1 MLRFVRV
8 VVCAFLALSVAGCRT
23 QVLYS
28 GLGQRE
34 ANEMLAILEA
44 AGYSG
49 VGTTADARGATL
61 SLMVPTGDAA
71 SASRALARFGLPRDK
86 RTSLTDVLPKES
98 YLASP
103 SDDRARLAYGISQE
117 LTSTLMH
124 ISGVSQARVHVALA
138 EKNALGQ
145 VVSPPSASVL
155 IRHNPEIL
163 RGDFQDS
170 VRSIIASSVTGLTYD
185 RVAVTMMPEDVIP
198 ATAREPQSAMAGFG
212 GSLGGGQG
220 LWGVLAGIVGT
231 LLLGVLAF
239 GIARVIRSRAA

>member
-1 MLRFVRV
+1 MLRLVRV
-8 VVCAFLALSVAGCRT
+8 VICVVLALSLTACRS

-49 VGTTADARGATL
+49 ISTTADARGGTI
-61 SLMVPTGDAA
+61 SLVVPSGDAGG
-71 SASRALARFGLPRDK
+71 ASRALARFGLPRDK
-86 RTSLTDVLPKES
+86 RTTLTDVLPKES

-138 EKNALGQ
+138 EKNVLGQ
-145 VVSPPSASVL
+145 VISPPSASVL

-170 VRSIIASSVTGLTYD
+170 VRSIISSSVTGLSYD

-198 ATAREPQSAMAGFG
+198 ATVREPQNAMIAG
-212 GSLGGGQG
+212 LGASKTG
-220 LWGVLAGIVGT
+220 LWGVLIGVLST
-231 LLLGVLAF
+231 VMLGALAF
-239 GIARVIRSRAA
+239 GLARLLRSRSA